1 MPNTNRFVFDNPWF
15 LLLLLLIPALSLIRG
30 RYGASA
36 AVTFSTLHIMRTM
49 GRRVTGSPGSW
60 HWAWYFVP
68 LALCII
74 AMARPQLARTY
85 EEIRESGI
93 EMIVAIDI
101 SRSMDADD
109 FAIGGRRAT
118 RLTAAKKVTRDFI
131 KGRPTDRIGLV
142 AFAGRPY
149 LASPLTMDHTWLVQS
164 MLRLHSG
171 MTEEGTAIGSAVAA
185 SARRLDKSDAKSK
198 VIVLLTDGSNNSG
211 NLTPQTA
218 AELAKTLGI
227 RVYTI
232 AVGTHGM
239 TRIPLQRGSV
249 VRQEFDEQTL
259 VDIAN
264 VTNGKFFK
272 AQDTSAL
279 EGVFE
284 AIDTLEKTEVNR
296 KTVVEAK
303 DIYPWLLAVALGGSL
318 LLLIARDTFART
330 LP

>member
-1 MPNTNRFVFDNPWF
+1 MPENSSFVLASPWF
-15 LLLLLLIPALSLIRG
+15 LLLALLIPALSLLRG
-30 RYGASA
+30 RNGAVASI
-36 AVTFSTLHIMRTM
+36 TFSSIAAMRPFGANVAAKA
-49 GRRVTGSPGSW
+49 GRW
-60 HWAWYFVP
+60 HWAWTFIP
-68 LALCII
+68 LALCIVGLS
-74 AMARPQLARTY
+74 RPQLARTY
-85 EEIRESGI
+85 EEIKESGI

-118 RLTAAKKVTRDFI
+118 RLSAAKKVTRDFI
-131 KGRPTDRIGLV
+131 QGRPTDRIGLV

-149 LASPLTMDHTWLVQS
+149 LASPLTMDHDWLIES

-185 SARRLDKSDAKSK
+185 SARRLDQSDAKSK
-198 VIVLLTDGSNNSG
+198 VVVLLTDGSNNSG

-232 AVGTHGM
+232 AVGTHGL

-249 VRQEFDEQTL
+249 VRKEFDEQTL
-259 VDIAN
+259 IDIADT
-264 VTNGKFFK
+264 TNGKYFK

-279 EGVFE
+279 AGVFA
-284 AIDTLEKTEVNR
+284 AIDELEKTEVNR

-303 DIYPWLLAVALGGSL
+303 ELYPWFVAAAVAGALFLFIS
-318 LLLIARDTFART
+318 RDTFARSI
-330 LP
+330 P

>member
-1 MPNTNRFVFDNPWF
+1 MGSSSFVLANPWY
-15 LLLLLLIPALSLIRG
+15 LLLGLLIPALSLLRG
-30 RYGASA
+30 RFGATAS
-36 AVTFSTLHIMRTM
+36 VTFSSLHIMKAIGAPVTARP
-49 GRRVTGSPGSW
+49 GRW
-60 HWAWYFVP
+60 HLAWFFLP
-68 LALCII
+68 LALSIF
-74 AMARPQLARTY
+74 ALARPQLARSY
-85 EEIRESGI
+85 DEVKESGI

-109 FAIGGRRAT
+109 FSIGGRRAT

-131 KGRPTDRIGLV
+131 EGRPTDRIGLV

-149 LASPLTMDHTWLVQS
+149 LASPLTMDHDWLVES
-164 MLRLHSG
+164 MLRLRSG

-185 SARRLDKSDAKSK
+185 SARRLDKSRAKSK

-227 RVYTI
+227 KVYTI
-232 AVGTHGM
+232 AVGTHNV

-259 VDIAN
+259 IDIAN
-264 VTNGKFFK
+264 LTDGKYFK
-272 AQDTSAL
+272 AQDTRAL
-279 EGVFE
+279 EGVFA
-284 AIDTLEKTEVNR
+284 AIDELEKTEINR
-296 KTVVEAK
+296 KTVVEAEEL
-303 DIYPWLLAVALGGSL
+303 YPWFIAIALLVSL
-318 LLLIARDTFART
+318 LILIARDTFARA